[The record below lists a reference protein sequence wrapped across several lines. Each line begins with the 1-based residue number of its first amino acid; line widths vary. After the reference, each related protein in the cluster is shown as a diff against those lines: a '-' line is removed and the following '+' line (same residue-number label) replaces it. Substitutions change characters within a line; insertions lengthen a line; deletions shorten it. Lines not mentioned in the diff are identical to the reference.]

1 MNPYIV
7 VDKFEEA
14 LCEYTGA
21 KYAVATSSCTASLI
35 LACKYLKVQKV
46 SIPKFTYIS
55 VPMAVIHAGGQVQF
69 DNTKWRGLY
78 QLKPYPVWDSAR
90 YFTSGMYKKGQIMC
104 LSFRWGK
111 ILDIGQGGAI
121 LHDDPEADRWFRKA
135 RFNGRTAGLDP
146 RHDTFVMGYP
156 FNMMPR
162 DAAEGLT
169 RLSYVPRH
177 NEPLSNHDC
186 TDISQLEL
194 WRSQ

>member
-46 SIPKFTYIS
+46 SIPKLTYIS

>member
-35 LACKYLKVQKV
+35 LACEYLKVQEV

-55 VPMAVIHAGGQVQF
+55 VPMAVIRAGGQVQF

-78 QLKPYPVWDSAR
+78 QLKPYPLLDSAR

-104 LSFRWGK
+104 VSFRWNK

-121 LHDDPEADRWFRKA
+121 LHDDPEAGRWFRKA
-135 RFNGRTAGLDP
+135 RFNGRTAGVDP

-169 RLSYVPRH
+169 RLSYLPRH
-177 NEPLSNHDC
+177 NKPLPNDDC
-186 TDISQLEL
+186 PDVSKLEL
-194 WRSQ
+194 WYSR